1 MRIAR
6 TTLKKQN
13 MTRYKKKKSL
23 NNENNESSTVLVPEQ
38 TGRPSN
44 GSGDPATEE
53 SACCGGRP
61 NRWLHPMDNFG
72 IQPLYL
78 ELGFCPPAAGL
89 EVGTEAWN
97 EDPWTGLILT
107 LSF

>member
-13 MTRYKKKKSL
+13 MTRYEKKSL
-23 NNENNESSTVLVPEQ
+23 NNENNESSRVLVLEQ

-72 IQPLYL
+72 IRPLYL

-97 EDPWTGLILT
+97 AVRTLGLD
-107 LSF
+107 